1 MKLEWIVPENHR
13 PVMLRTYIRGSCG
26 LSSSLWRRVK
36 WNGRV
41 MVNGEAVKN
50 ARMLV
55 GPGDH
60 IVCEWSEASDIVPVS
75 IPMSIL
81 YEDEWLLIV
90 DKGPGMII
98 HPTHKDLQNTLVNA
112 VAGYFQERHIEAGI
126 HPLYRLDRNTTG
138 VIAVAKSAKVQF
150 DLTRSHDQIRRH
162 YIALAAGHLA
172 EPRGRIDFPIG
183 RKDGSIVEWQ
193 VRADGKPAETEYDV
207 LGRGEDFDVLRLR
220 LHTGRTHQIRVHLSH
235 LGHPLLGDDLYGGP
249 CEAIHRQALHAADI
263 EFLHPVTKKLVKVE
277 APLPGDMKCLI
288 KDLREPLKTRK
299 SFITENSS

>member
-1 MKLEWIVPENHR
+1 MKLTWTVPEGHR

-41 MVNGEAVKN
+41 TVNGETVRN

-55 GPGDH
+55 VPGDR
-60 IVCEWSEASDIVPVS
+60 ILCEWSEASDIVPVS

-98 HPTHKDLQNTLVNA
+98 HPTHKGLQNTLVNA
-112 VAGYFQERHIEAGI
+112 VAGYFHERHIEAGI

-150 DLTRSHDQIRRH
+150 DLTRSHDQIQRH
-162 YIALAAGHLA
+162 YIALAAGHLEQA
-172 EPRGRIDFPIG
+172 AGRIALPIG

-193 VRADGKPAETEYDV
+193 VRRDGKPAVTEYTV

-249 CEAIHRQALHAADI
+249 CEKIGRQALHAADI
-263 EFLHPVTKKLVKVE
+263 EFIHPVTKEMVKVE
-277 APLPGDMKCLI
+277 APLPADMKRLVSV
-288 KDLREPLKTRK
+288 K
-299 SFITENSS
+299 F

>member
-1 MKLEWIVPENHR
+1 MRLEWVVPEGHR
-13 PVMLRTYIRGSCG
+13 DVMLRTYIRGSCG

-41 MVNGEAVKN
+41 MVNGTDVKN
-50 ARMLV
+50 ARMIV
-55 GPGDH
+55 GPGDR
-60 IVCEWSEASDIVPVS
+60 IVCEWSEESDIVPVH

-98 HPTHKDLQNTLVNA
+98 HPTHKGLQNTLVNA
-112 VAGYFQERHIEAGI
+112 VAGYFEEHGIEAGI

-162 YIALAAGHLA
+162 YIALAAGHMEKSAGL
-172 EPRGRIDFPIG
+172 IDLPIG

-193 VRADGKPAETEYDV
+193 VRDDGKPAQTEYQV
-207 LGRGEDFDVLRLR
+207 LRRCDGFDMLRLR

-249 CEAIHRQALHAADI
+249 CDRIKRQALHAADI
-263 EFLHPVTKKLVKVE
+263 EFQHPVTGEMVKIE
-277 APLPGDMKCLI
+277 APIPEDMGDLI
-288 KDLREPLKTRK
+288 GKGNL
-299 SFITENSS
+299 

>member
-1 MKLEWIVPENHR
+1 MKLEWTVPEGHR
-13 PVMLRTYIRGSCG
+13 DVMLRTYIRGSCG

-41 MVNGEAVKN
+41 MVNGAAVKN

-55 GPGDH
+55 KAGDH
-60 IVCEWSEASDIVPVS
+60 IVCEWSEESDIVPVH
-75 IPMSIL
+75 IPLSIL
-81 YEDEWLLIV
+81 YEDDWFLIV

-98 HPTHKDLQNTLVNA
+98 HPTHKGLQNTLVNA
-112 VAGYFQERHIEAGI
+112 VAGYFAEKDIEAGI

-162 YIALAAGHLA
+162 YIALVAGHMEKSAGL
-172 EPRGRIDFPIG
+172 IDLPIG

-193 VRADGKPAETEYDV
+193 VRDDGKPAQTEYQV
-207 LGRGEDFDVLRLR
+207 LQQCDGFDVLRLR

-249 CEAIHRQALHAADI
+249 CEKIHRQALHAADI
-263 EFLHPVTKKLVKVE
+263 EFQHPVTGEMVKIE
-277 APLPGDMKCLI
+277 APMPEDMGRI
-288 KDLREPLKTRK
+288 ID
-299 SFITENSS
+299 N